1 MILPVR
7 TVVAPVAAVVPNT
20 PIVAA
25 LLPVLESW
33 CQHRGIS
40 PSRVLLPLSFAT
52 VLGDTLT
59 LISSSVN
66 LLASEVSE
74 GMGYRAYGLFSFSA
88 IGLGV

>member
-33 CQHRGIS
+33 CQRPGIS